1 MYEIVKSVVGFFAI
15 LLAGLAGVTVSEV
28 MKLGEMNA
36 TIMTVDNIAN
46 TR

>member
-1 MYEIVKSVVGFFAI
+1 MKEIVKSVVGFVAI
-15 LLAGLAGVTVSEV
+15 VLVGLAGVTISEV

-36 TIMTVDNIAN
+36 TIMTVDNVTN